1 MVSLSNHEGRWLV
14 ARADATKSYR
24 VVAVDALAAA
34 R

>member
-14 ARADATKSYR
+14 ARA
-24 VVAVDALAAA
+24 LAANAYRAVPPAASA